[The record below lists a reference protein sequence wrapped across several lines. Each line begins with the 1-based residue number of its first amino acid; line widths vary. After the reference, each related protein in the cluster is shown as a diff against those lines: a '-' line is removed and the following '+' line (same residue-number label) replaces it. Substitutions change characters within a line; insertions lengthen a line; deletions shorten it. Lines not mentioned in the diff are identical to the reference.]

1 MDHRAHCANA
11 GNRARQ
17 DGHASQEAARA
28 PRRDRKDA
36 PGRHRKD
43 AARQTPRLAPGQASR
58 QTTHG
63 PTHQPPTGN
72 SRAAWPVESELF
84 PPLDAAAQAALARLP
99 EALARVWPLS
109 AAHRR
114 SLPGDVAALS
124 RLLTET
130 RAGLRRPY
138 WSRPQFV
145 SAYLYYFLPWNLVR
159 LMRLCQ
165 GLPLPEPCPGGAR
178 RGLPSLLADAGSG
191 PLTLPL
197 ALWLARPQWRALP
210 IRVLALDSVLRP
222 LELGRALFAALGS
235 VLDEPVWD
243 VHLVRG
249 PLETLSTAAA
259 PLLGRGRRRSG
270 QTDRISGPDHA
281 GQSGQPGQPAD
292 RARVW
297 LVAAANALNE
307 LRPLR
312 AGHLHGAALA
322 SDGAAASGNG
332 DDPESAAYSGTFP
345 DEYPDEHQ
353 DERLERL
360 LNAWRPLLSAPAD
373 GNNSPE
379 KSAAPGQCVA
389 AERGAD
395 PAPALLLVEPGT
407 RLGGTTLM
415 RMRDLALAS
424 GLRPLAPCVCRT
436 GGCPLRGR
444 GAAEA
449 DEDRTGTP
457 RSWRGSWCHFTVP
470 VEGAPPWLAALSA
483 QAGLAKRSLAL
494 SALLLAPACP
504 DGAQTRGATR
514 LRVLSSPFAVPGV
527 AGLARYACAPW
538 GLALLER
545 AGALPCGALVR
556 AQPQPEQESGPHSG
570 PVVTA
575 DSMASGSQ
583 RPTVPV
589 SPASSARLDGRSGAR
604 LVAPPAPGEQARH
617 NREALGTGRPDTR
630 PRPADRARRAGGCGK
645 GGKKSQKK

>member
-1 MDHRAHCANA
+1 MDHRAHRANA

-17 DGHASQEAARA
+17 EAAGA
-28 PRRDRKDA
+28 PRS
-36 PGRHRKD
+36 HRKD
-43 AARQTPRLAPGQASR
+43 AARQAPR

-72 SRAAWPVESELF
+72 SRAVWPVESELF

-178 RGLPSLLADAGSG
+178 RGLPPLLADAGSG

-249 PLETLSTAAA
+249 PLETLASAAA

-270 QTDRISGPDHA
+270 QSGQTGQPGQSDRISGPDPA
-281 GQSGQPGQPAD
+281 GQPAD

-307 LRPLR
+307 LRPFR

-322 SDGAAASGNG
+322 SDGTAVSGNG
-332 DDPESAAYSGTFP
+332 DGPEYPEYSCEFP
-345 DEYPDEHQ
+345 DQYPDEHL

-373 GNNSPE
+373 GNSPE
-379 KSAAPGQCVA
+379 KGAAPEKRAA

-424 GLRPLAPCVCRT
+424 GLRPLAPCVCHR

-449 DEDRTGTP
+449 GEDRTGTP
-457 RSWRGSWCHFTVP
+457 RSWRGSWCHFTVS

-504 DGAQTRGATR
+504 DRAETHRTTR

-556 AQPQPEQESGPHSG
+556 AQPQPVAESGSESGPHSG
-570 PVVTA
+570 PHSGPVATA
-575 DSMASGSQ
+575 EIKASGVQ
-583 RPTVPV
+583 PPAVPV
-589 SPASSARLDGRSGAR
+589 SPASPARLDSRSGAR
-604 LVAPPAPGEQARH
+604 LVAPPAPGEQTRH
-617 NREALGTGRPDTR
+617 NRACHGTARHSAR
-630 PRPADRARRAGGCGK
+630 SRPADGARRDGGGDRA
-645 GGKKSQKK
+645 GKKSQKK